1 MYPIGFSC
9 EIYDARERED
19 MSTWSVI
26 AGRGSRRELA
36 TIIYDIGS
44 NLRRAIRSGQLEI
57 RA

>member
-1 MYPIGFSC
+1 MYPIGFPC

-44 NLRRAIRSGQLEI
+44 NLTLPSSIL
-57 RA
+57 